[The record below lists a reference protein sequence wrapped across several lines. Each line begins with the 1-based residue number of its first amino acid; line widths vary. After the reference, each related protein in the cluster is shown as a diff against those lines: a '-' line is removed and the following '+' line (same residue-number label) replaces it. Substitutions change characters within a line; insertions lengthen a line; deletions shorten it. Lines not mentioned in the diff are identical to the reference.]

1 MKSIWLILIIII
13 GILIIVPNLRTST
26 TKNKPAS
33 GTTFEG
39 RVKTG
44 TKESYTPKE
53 QHQTRVYLTMT
64 TLPERVKTDWF
75 RQNLVKNIA
84 AASKNNFAIILNIPK
99 ISIKT
104 GKPYFIPTNIKQLV
118 SPFFII
124 HYTEKDEGPIT
135 KLLPTLRNPLVKSN
149 DIIIVCD
156 DDIVYKENVFEM
168 IYLSVQK
175 HPKSVSAM
183 CNTKIEGFKTFGFTK
198 KTLEPLLLMK
208 IPKSC
213 FRIDDDVIQFFIDTR
228 RIPIVAVPYL
238 SDTEWDCSIHFEES
252 EDHPRWEELKNDDRT
267 PMQATCLNEL
277 RQF

>member
-1 MKSIWLILIIII
+1 M
-13 GILIIVPNLRTST
+13 
-26 TKNKPAS
+26 
-33 GTTFEG
+33 
-39 RVKTG
+39 
-44 TKESYTPKE
+44 
-53 QHQTRVYLTMT
+53 
-64 TLPERVKTDWF
+64 PERVKTDWF

-175 HPKSVSAM
+175 HPKS
-183 CNTKIEGFKTFGFTK
+183 
-198 KTLEPLLLMK
+198 
-208 IPKSC
+208 
-213 FRIDDDVIQFFIDTR
+213 
-228 RIPIVAVPYL
+228 
-238 SDTEWDCSIHFEES
+238 
-252 EDHPRWEELKNDDRT
+252 
-267 PMQATCLNEL
+267 
-277 RQF
+277 